1 MNRIK
6 MILLM
11 MLLIPTMAYSNS
23 DDWLWESNNKPLDI
37 DIDSTKTIIVCTP
50 DTGCKSVIVYGD

>member
-11 MLLIPTMAYSNS
+11 TLLVPTMAFSNG
-23 DDWLWESNNKPLDI
+23 DDWLWESNNKPLEI
-37 DIDSTKTIIVCTP
+37 DLDSTKTIIVCTP
-50 DTGCKSVIVYGD
+50 DRGCQSVIVYGD

>member
-1 MNRIK
+1 MNRIR

-11 MLLIPTMAYSNS
+11 TLLIPTMAFSNGE
-23 DDWLWESNNKPLDI
+23 DWLWEKEAKPL

-50 DTGCKSVIVYGD
+50 DSGCKSVIVYGD